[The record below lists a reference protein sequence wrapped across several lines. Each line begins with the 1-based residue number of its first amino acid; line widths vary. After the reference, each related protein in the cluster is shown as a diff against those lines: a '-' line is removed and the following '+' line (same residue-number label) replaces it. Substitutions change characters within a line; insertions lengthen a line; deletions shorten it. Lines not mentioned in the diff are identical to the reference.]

1 MSAATPCIWADG
13 SYGDGLN
20 GVSGGVGG
28 LLTKGDVGQF
38 LAQVTDVVVLVA
50 FCSIMTI
57 VFFNIMKRTMGM
69 RSTEEAEVAGLDMPE
84 MGALAYPDFL
94 EAQGPV
100 FRSVDAGSSM
110 TDITPVSAASLR
122 EEVGSR

>member
-1 MSAATPCIWADG
+1 M
-13 SYGDGLN
+13 
-20 GVSGGVGG
+20 
-28 LLTKGDVGQF
+28 
-38 LAQVTDVVVLVA
+38 VVLVV

-57 VFFNIMKRTMGM
+57 IFFNILKNTVGM
-69 RSTEEAEVAGLDMPE
+69 RSTEEAEIAGLDMPE

-100 FRSVDAGSSM
+100 FRSMEAG
-110 TDITPVSAASLR
+110 TPPIDGGSVSAASLR